1 VEDKPACRQAA
12 TAACYFNE
20 HPQRRNIKM
29 ICRFIS
35 LILVNNQ
42 DQIIIYLKQYNMRKE
57 PILLMLISAGLLLN
71 ACTNNKEESKPG
83 KDQTKETFP
92 MNFLVKEDK
101 QLADSVIALLNAQH
115 HQLKVLERRTV
126 PGPFDTAQKKYY
138 SDYIVQLEKLPVINP
153 GPGEYVHVM
162 EGRRNGYNNL
172 TIGITETFPNGAPP
186 MHSHEG
192 EESHVLLE
200 GEILYALGD
209 TMFTIK
215 APYIV
220 NIPAG
225 VPHAFKNVGK
235 KTANLIVIFPTNI
248 WKYDV
253 LDYFPFKS
261 DTTKPVSRFTKF
273 KNSLAKK

>member
-1 VEDKPACRQAA
+1 
-12 TAACYFNE
+12 
-20 HPQRRNIKM
+20 
-29 ICRFIS
+29 
-35 LILVNNQ
+35 
-42 DQIIIYLKQYNMRKE
+42 MRMQ
-57 PILLMLISAGLLLN
+57 PILIMLIGAGLLL
-71 ACTNNKEESKPG
+71 ASCTNNKEENKSVHG
-83 KDQTKETFP
+83 DQTREIFP
-92 MNFLVKEDK
+92 MKFLVKEDK
-101 QLADSVIALLNAQH
+101 QVADSVIALLNAQH

-126 PGPFDTAQKKYY
+126 PGPIDTSAKKYY
-138 SDYIVQLEKLPVINP
+138 SDYVVQLEKLPVINP

-162 EGRRNGYNNL
+162 EGQRNGYKNL

-192 EESHVLLE
+192 EESHVLLD

-209 TMFTIK
+209 TMFTVK

-225 VPHAFKNVGK
+225 MPHAFKNVGK
-235 KTANLIVIFPTNI
+235 KTANLIVIFPTNV

-253 LDYFPFKS
+253 LDYFPFKPDS
-261 DTTKPVSRFTKF
+261 AKPVSRFTKF

>member
-1 VEDKPACRQAA
+1 MRKQP
-12 TAACYFNE
+12 
-20 HPQRRNIKM
+20 
-29 ICRFIS
+29 
-35 LILVNNQ
+35 ILVT
-42 DQIIIYLKQYNMRKE
+42 
-57 PILLMLISAGLLLN
+57 LISAGLLLN
-71 ACTNNKEESKPG
+71 SCSNNKEENKPDTTPG
-83 KDQTKETFP
+83 DRTRETFP
-92 MNFLVKEDK
+92 MKFLVKEDK
-101 QLADSVIALLNAQH
+101 QLADSIIALLNAQH
-115 HQLKVLERRTV
+115 HQLKVLERRTL
-126 PGPFDTAQKKYY
+126 PGPFTSPEKKYY

-162 EGRRNGYNNL
+162 EGQRNGYKNL

-225 VPHAFKNVGK
+225 VPHAFKNIGRT
-235 KTANLIVIFPTNI
+235 TANLVVIFPTNV

-253 LDYFPFKS
+253 LDFFPFKS
-261 DTTKPVSRFTKF
+261 DTSKSVSRFTKF

>member
-1 VEDKPACRQAA
+1 MAKLFVL
-12 TAACYFNE
+12 
-20 HPQRRNIKM
+20 IM
-29 ICRFIS
+29 I
-35 LILVNNQ
+35 
-42 DQIIIYLKQYNMRKE
+42 
-57 PILLMLISAGLLLN
+57 ISAGLLVN
-71 ACTNNKEESKPG
+71 SCKEDRKGNESVIASG
-83 KDQTKETFP
+83 DSTRETFP
-92 MNFLVKEDK
+92 MKFLVKEDK
-101 QLADSVIALLNAQH
+101 QIADSVIALLNAQH

-126 PGPFDTAQKKYY
+126 PGPFTLPEKRYF
-138 SDYIVQLEKLPVINP
+138 SDYVVQLEKLPVINP

-162 EGRRNGYNNL
+162 EGQRNGYKNL

-200 GEILYALGD
+200 GDILYALDD

-225 VPHAFKNVGK
+225 MPHAFKNIGK
-235 KTANLIVIFPTNI
+235 KTANLVVIFPTNV

-253 LDYFPFKS
+253 LDFFPFKS
-261 DTTKPVSRFTKF
+261 DTARSASRFNKF